1 LVQAQELRSFVEVMK
16 EFNITHLRVGE
27 LEIKMDIYVA
37 KAAAIKDKAERIG
50 IEDKPLRSL
59 RGLRRPGGAE

>member
-1 LVQAQELRSFVEVMK
+1 MK
-16 EFNITHLRVGE
+16 EFNITHLRVGD